1 VAAALEVP
9 LERRPMIIRPLAAA
23 DGASYRHLRL
33 EALERHPQA
42 FWEGHAELSRDNVAT
57 VAERLAA
64 LAPPEAIFGAFVDA
78 ALVGSI
84 GLGVERRAKV
94 RHKGVIWGVYV
105 TQAARRNGIA
115 RALVAHVLD
124 HARQHVALVQLAVA
138 VDNHAARRLYRQAG
152 FETFGVERDALRVD
166 GRSYDE
172 ELMALSF

>member
-1 VAAALEVP
+1 
-9 LERRPMIIRPLAAA
+9 MIIRPLAAA
-23 DGASYRHLRL
+23 AAAAYRHLRL
-33 EALERHPQA
+33 EALQRHPEA
-42 FWEGHAELSRDNVAT
+42 FWESHEEFSRDDVAA

-64 LAPPEAIFGAFVDA
+64 LAPPETIFGAFADA

-84 GLGVERRAKV
+84 GIGVERRLKV
-94 RHKGVIWGVYV
+94 QHKGVIWGVYV
-105 TQAARRNGIA
+105 TQAQRGRGIA

-124 HARQHVALVQLAVA
+124 HARHHVALVQLAVA
-138 VDNHAARRLYRQAG
+138 VENHAARRLYRQAG